1 MAAAGRH
8 IRSLADVGDAA
19 EASRELASAEEALQ
33 KGRKGLRTA
42 LAAAI
47 RAGAPEEEVEAVVGD
62 ARTEL
67 ALLERR
73 VERLH
78 AASSAIPP
86 DPEWAQLMARA
97 VTHLARKLHEPA
109 GDPAAF
115 GSVISALGVRVRAL
129 EYTSRP
135 QLEVTAT
142 VTRAALLDLLGD
154 LGDVAQRRQFCRD
167 TPTKPPKSWRLGEKG
182 ADGARIP

>member
-1 MAAAGRH
+1 LVADQIWLLTDPMEVMAAAGRH

-19 EASRELASAEEALQ
+19 EASRELAGAEEALQ

-73 VERLH
+73 VERLRT
-78 AASSAIPP
+78 ASAAIPP

-97 VTHLARKLHEPA
+97 VTHLARKFHEPA
-109 GDPAAF
+109 ADPAAF
-115 GSVISALGVRVRAL
+115 GSVISALGVRIRAL

-135 QLEVTAT
+135 RLEVTAT

-154 LGDVAQRRQFCRD
+154 LGDVAQR
-167 TPTKPPKSWRLGEKG
+167 L
-182 ADGARIP
+182 